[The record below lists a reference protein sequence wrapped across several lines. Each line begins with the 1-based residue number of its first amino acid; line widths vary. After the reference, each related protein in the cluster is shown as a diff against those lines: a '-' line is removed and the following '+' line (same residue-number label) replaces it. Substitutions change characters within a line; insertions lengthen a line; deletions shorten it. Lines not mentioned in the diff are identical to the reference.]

1 MFQVK
6 AGQGRGEMWTCT
18 VQGRWPLHCGY
29 KLNPFTGTLVYL
41 DSRLP
46 VFVMS
51 QTKALEATASVPI
64 GVLLASWFFL
74 SAGFNDVT
82 PRLMKTLESA
92 GGLSIDLTLI
102 ELAITVAIAGTKLK
116 VQGARALP
124 PREKLG
130 SLLLVGALHLGAC
143 RLFIYGL
150 SLGLPI
156 SLAQTIRATNPLFVV
171 VLQVLQGHRHETAV
185 LLTLCPIILGFC
197 LAVSDASS
205 AHLNPKAIASA
216 LGSVSCLVGVN
227 SLAQRMATASTA
239 GAPSPGELQCWIC
252 EVALTCLMP
261 FWAYSGGGTR
271 LGAAFVSPTA
281 SRLAGMCALD
291 GAFYFSEQIVQMMA
305 IAMLSPLTLAIVDT
319 VRRLFIVFASGFFL
333 QGNPCTAQNVL
344 GALCVCAGAAVYA
357 RIQVGKSGMA
367 GAIQSD
373 APSVAKAASEPTV
386 PTRTSSPSRAP
397 RSPKRLKP
405 SPKKT
410 PDSSSRAAAARTKKL
425 QELLSKKLD

>member
-1 MFQVK
+1 
-6 AGQGRGEMWTCT
+6 
-18 VQGRWPLHCGY
+18 
-29 KLNPFTGTLVYL
+29 
-41 DSRLP
+41 
-46 VFVMS
+46 
-51 QTKALEATASVPI
+51 VPI

-261 FWAYSGGGTR
+261 FWACSGGGTR

>member
-1 MFQVK
+1 MHAQVK

-29 KLNPFTGTLVYL
+29 KLNPFTLVYL